1 MKKVKD
7 SQKRWKQLVTMLLVT
22 ALLVTGTPDVVGF
35 ASEGTQEQVTA
46 AAEQSQKTQEKSQKE
61 SAQEETAQ
69 KEAVQDHE
77 QMSEEAGGQQSSS
90 SHSDT
95 AVKEENTEKERSAAG
110 TTERSETE
118 EPQNNKQKNEVVSGA
133 KSVAPSTSK
142 VREPDKN
149 EEKKEEKEEKDTKTE
164 YIYKS
169 ASIYAK
175 ITLKDAEALSDHAE
189 LYVKQKKIENKIK
202 NQIMNKAVGEENKQL
217 VDSLK
222 AYDFSFILSGERVDS
237 SESMQVTLSNLGTKN
252 TQNTLIYQVTEDGQ
266 VKNIDAVKTGSDA
279 MQFMTKRL
287 ASYVI
292 LTYTTVSD
300 IKGNDITTL
309 YPTMITAAQTQ
320 IQSKENGN
328 VPIEFWTRSKTPLVL
343 KDKTG
348 KKALEWTWSDIA
360 DIDLSLENDSQVWN
374 GSRSYGKHIATSLKN
389 GRVTAKDGKL
399 YDSALWKNEGKAGKD
414 TTITRIRGEFTIT
427 DKNRSKYAYTLKT
440 VTDSENIYAKDNMF
454 VFVYP
459 KDTELTDNNYMD
471 YLAFWT
477 GASADAGTFHERTA
491 AHYIQRT
498 SAKGLS
504 ILTDGWHMTTVCN
517 NAGSIIANTDAND
530 YYIDVIST
538 TDSSTGGMYRFTLVK
553 DTEGGE
559 IAKDLDGTSKTKE
572 AQSTE
577 QTAKAASIIRE
588 YKSDEINVTVTA
600 ENETDLPE
608 DAKLQVTAIEKD
620 NKNTAEKYEDV
631 KQQLIDKTTDK
642 SYSIAGFLA
651 YDISFVDNN
660 GNKIEPN
667 GKVQVSIEYNK
678 TAIPEELKN
687 DKNLANTAVTVM
699 HLEEDEEGKVKNIV
713 DMSKNKQLKDIQTN
727 DDKEVKTV
735 EFETESFSTFTITWT
750 SNTSVNTEVNIVS
763 ESGEIIELQDSALSN
778 LEVSEGTFNISSIT
792 SDDKYNKYC
801 ELTDKSGKKYQFDK
815 AVVLDNDKTYNR
827 NNGTQISSLN
837 LHNNSVWY
845 QSQSESE
852 WEYLDDK
859 KVYFVYTEMLSEV
872 ETVDSAS
879 KGIKIKMIDLASDSQ
894 NSSLTNGNTSISL
907 GGGYGNG
914 TIKKNLLERRLG
926 TDGYPIAKNGAKSLS
941 GLFSGATE
949 TNHLFIKSIY
959 ANTGYYEYSSFEN
972 YAYLDTSR
980 SGSTKDFKVYKQIG
994 TPTNED
1000 QYFYKRGN
1008 FMPYNSI
1015 SAGRFSTNKNLYDED
1030 GKALTDTA
1038 PRKEE
1043 KLYLVNGTPN
1053 YYFGMEV
1060 SANFVQQKNGQVTQ
1074 NGKKE
1079 PMVYEF
1085 NGDDDM
1091 WVFIDGTLVLDIG
1104 GIHDAHSGKINF
1116 ATGVVSW
1123 KDCQTGKTPV
1133 EESTTIK
1140 ALFKASGYFPDG
1152 TEWTEQNDG
1161 QADNYFKGN
1170 TFKDYS
1176 SHTMR
1181 MFYFERGAGAS
1192 NLHMKFNLPVIP
1204 EGSVEVKKELSNTDK
1219 EKYANVQFKFK
1230 VYAQKVKEDGT
1241 FEDSEDSYEVLTT
1254 KAKMTDG
1261 KEVTFDKED
1270 GAFYLKPG
1278 QKATFSGLKD
1288 NQKYYV
1294 EEIGVKSEEYD
1305 DIKIND
1311 VTYTAYKENES
1322 EKGKEV
1328 RDIRTSKVEA
1338 ENRRL
1343 VVFTNNCSA
1352 ANKRELRITKAM
1364 KEGQTTDDKFSFKIY
1379 LTSTEG
1385 GLVPYVGPYYVYRGN
1400 GDGKIYYKNENG
1412 KLRALDSGE
1421 VEVAGDTDSEGRIT
1435 GIPVEYTISITQI
1448 LSGTKFKVE
1457 EINLNNQEYKV
1468 PTITVRCNK
1477 DKDVDIFKA
1486 YTAVGTIELGEDA
1499 SVLVTNHKNYK
1510 VIKAEK
1516 QWKDSKKSD
1525 GTGEENSDFPDLED
1539 DLKPESTIL
1548 GLYYQNAAQPKQV
1561 KQVKATDSTNQWTC
1575 EFEVPANHNLSDYTI
1590 KEIVEKEQSTYSPA
1604 NDKEYIKL
1612 GDYIYQVTYSEK
1624 TETTEGIEEKT
1635 VSVVNT
1641 LQRGSIEITK
1651 NNANKEKLGGAE
1663 FKITGPGNYEQTV
1676 TTPSEGEKK
1685 GVITIS
1691 DLLPGK
1697 YVITETKAPANYNL
1711 LANPITVVVGTT
1723 EGESTSSGFTVV
1735 GDKNTYY
1742 YDLKMEIT
1750 NNKLFD
1756 MPAAGGGFRA
1766 TIFGVVIMI
1775 IAGGWYGIR
1784 KRKRTI

>member
-7 SQKRWKQLVTMLLVT
+7 SQKRWKQLVTMLLVA

-35 ASEGTQEQVTA
+35 ASEGTQEQVTT
-46 AAEQSQKTQEKSQKE
+46 AAEQSQKTQEKAQKE
-61 SAQEETAQ
+61 PAQEETAQ

-118 EPQNNKQKNEVVSGA
+118 KPQNNKQKNEVVSGA

-149 EEKKEEKEEKDTKTE
+149 EEKKEKEEKDTKTE

-169 ASIYAK
+169 TSMHAK
-175 ITLKDAEALSDHAE
+175 VTLKDAEALSDHAE

-222 AYDFSFILSGERVDS
+222 AYDFSFILSGERVDP
-237 SESMQVTLSNLGTKN
+237 SESMQVTLSNLGTQN
-252 TQNTLIYQVTEDGQ
+252 TQNTLIYQVAEDGQ
-266 VKNIDAVKTGSDA
+266 VKNIDAVKTGSDE

-309 YPTMITAAQTQ
+309 YPAMITAAQTQ
-320 IQSKENGN
+320 IQSKEKGN

-374 GSRSYGKHIATSLKN
+374 GSRSYGKHIATFLKN

-440 VTDSENIYAKDNMF
+440 VTDSEYIYAKDNMF

-477 GASADAGTFHERTA
+477 GSSADAGTFHERTA
-491 AHYIQRT
+491 AHYTQRT
-498 SAKGLS
+498 SDKGLS
-504 ILTDGWHMTTVCN
+504 ILTDGWHMTTVGN

-538 TDSSTGGMYRFTLVK
+538 TDSSTGGMYRFKLVK

-559 IAKDLDGTSKTKE
+559 IEKDLDGTSKTKE

-651 YDISFVDNN
+651 YDISFVDNK

-713 DMSKNKQLKDIQTN
+713 DMSENKQLKDIQTN

-763 ESGEIIELQDSALSN
+763 ESGEIIELQDSSLSN
-778 LEVSEGTFNISSIT
+778 LEVSEDTFNISSIT

-801 ELTDKSGKKYQFDK
+801 ELTDKNGKKYQFDK

-845 QSQSESE
+845 QSQSGSG
-852 WEYLDDK
+852 WEYLDNK
-859 KVYFVYTEMLSEV
+859 KVYFVYTEMLSTV

-879 KGIKIKMIDLASDSQ
+879 KGIRIKMIDLASSAQ
-894 NSSLTNGNTSISL
+894 NAALINGNTLISL
-907 GGGYGNG
+907 GGGYGDG
-914 TIKKNLLERRLG
+914 TIKKNLLESRLG
-926 TDGYPIAKNGAKSLS
+926 PDGYPIAKNGAKSLS
-941 GLFSGATE
+941 GLFKGATE
-949 TNHLFIKSIY
+949 TNNLFIKSIY
-959 ANTGYYEYSSFEN
+959 DNTGYYEYSSFEN
-972 YAYLDTSR
+972 YAYLDTSS

-994 TPTNED
+994 TPKDED
-1000 QYFYKRGN
+1000 KYYYKRGN

-1015 SAGRFSTNKNLYDED
+1015 SDGHFSTNKNLCDED
-1030 GKALTDTA
+1030 GKTLTDTA
-1038 PRKEE
+1038 PRKGE

-1074 NGKKE
+1074 NGEKE

-1091 WVFIDGTLVLDIG
+1091 WVFIDGILVLDIG

-1123 KDCQTGKTPV
+1123 KDCVTGGTPV
-1133 EESTTIK
+1133 ESTTTIK
-1140 ALFKASGYFPDG
+1140 ELFKEAGYFPDG
-1152 TEWTEQNDG
+1152 TAWNENDNKVS
-1161 QADNYFKGN
+1161 DYFKGD

-1230 VYAQKVKEDGT
+1230 VYAQKVKEDGN
-1241 FEDSEDSYEVLTT
+1241 SYEVLTT

-1261 KEVTFDKED
+1261 KEVTFDKD

-1311 VTYTAYKENES
+1311 VSYTAYTENEN
-1322 EKGKEV
+1322 EEGKKV
-1328 RDIRTSKVEA
+1328 KDIRTSKEEA

-1364 KEGQTTDDKFSFKIY
+1364 KEGQTTDDTFRFKIS

-1385 GLVPYVGPYYVYRGN
+1385 EFVPYVGPYYLYRGN

-1412 KLRALDSGE
+1412 TLRALESGK
-1421 VEVAGDTDSEGRIT
+1421 VEAAGDTNSSGEIT
-1435 GIPVEYTISITQI
+1435 GIPVGYTVSITQI

-1457 EINLNNQEYKV
+1457 EINLDSEKYKV
-1468 PTITVRCNK
+1468 PTITVSGCEDADTSNN
-1477 DKDVDIFKA
+1477 IA
-1486 YTAVGTIELGEDA
+1486 TGTIELGKDKDA
-1499 SVLVTNHKNYK
+1499 SVLVTNRKNYK

-1539 DLKPESTIL
+1539 DLKPESTLL
-1548 GLYYQNAAQPKQV
+1548 GLYYQDAAQPEQV
-1561 KQVKATDSTNQWTC
+1561 KQVNATDSTDQWTC

-1676 TTPSEGEKK
+1676 TTPSEGENK

-1691 DLLPGK
+1691 DLLPGE

-1711 LANPITVVVGTT
+1711 LVNPITAVVGTT
-1723 EGESTSSGFTVV
+1723 EGESTNSGYTVV
-1735 GDKNTYY
+1735 GDENTYY

-1766 TIFGVVIMI
+1766 TIFGAVIMI

>member
-7 SQKRWKQLVTMLLVT
+7 SQKRWKQLVTMLLVA
-22 ALLVTGTPDVVGF
+22 ALLMTGTPDVVGF
-35 ASEGTQEQVTA
+35 ASEGTQEQVTT
-46 AAEQSQKTQEKSQKE
+46 AAEQSQKTQEKAQKE
-61 SAQEETAQ
+61 PAQEETAQ

-118 EPQNNKQKNEVVSGA
+118 KPQNNKQKNEVVSGA

-149 EEKKEEKEEKDTKTE
+149 EEKKEKEEKDTKTE

-169 ASIYAK
+169 TSMHAK
-175 ITLKDAEALSDHAE
+175 VTLKDAEALSDHAE

-222 AYDFSFILSGERVDS
+222 AYDFSFILSGERVDP
-237 SESMQVTLSNLGTKN
+237 SESMQVTLSNLGTQN
-252 TQNTLIYQVTEDGQ
+252 TQNTLIYQVAEDGQ
-266 VKNIDAVKTGSDA
+266 VKNIDAVKTGSDEI
-279 MQFMTKRL
+279 QFMTKRL

-309 YPTMITAAQTQ
+309 YPAMITAAQTQ
-320 IQSKENGN
+320 IQSKEKGN

-414 TTITRIRGEFTIT
+414 TTIIRIRGEFTIT

-440 VTDSENIYAKDNMF
+440 VTDSEYIYAKDNMF

-477 GASADAGTFHERTA
+477 GSSADAGTFHERTA
-491 AHYIQRT
+491 AHYTQRT
-498 SAKGLS
+498 SDKGLS
-504 ILTDGWHMTTVCN
+504 ILTDGWHMTTVGN

-538 TDSSTGGMYRFTLVK
+538 TDSSTGGMYRFKLVK

-631 KQQLIDKTTDK
+631 KQQLIDKITDK

-651 YDISFVDNN
+651 YDISFVDNK

-713 DMSKNKQLKDIQTN
+713 DMSENKQLKDIQTN

-763 ESGEIIELQDSALSN
+763 ESGEIIELQDSSLSN
-778 LEVSEGTFNISSIT
+778 LEVSEDTFNISSIT

-801 ELTDKSGKKYQFDK
+801 ELTDKNGKKYQFDK

-845 QSQSESE
+845 QSQSGSG
-852 WEYLDDK
+852 WEYLDNK

-879 KGIKIKMIDLASDSQ
+879 KGIKIKMIDLASSLQ
-894 NSSLTNGNTSISL
+894 NASLINGNISISL

-941 GLFSGATE
+941 GLFKGATE

-972 YAYLDTSR
+972 YAHLDTS
-980 SGSTKDFKVYKQIG
+980 SSSSTKDFKVYKQIG

-1000 QYFYKRGN
+1000 KYFYKRGN

-1015 SAGRFSTNKNLYDED
+1015 SDGRFSTNKNLYDED

-1091 WVFIDGTLVLDIG
+1091 WVFIDGILVLDIG

-1123 KDCQTGKTPV
+1123 KDCVTGGTPV
-1133 EESTTIK
+1133 ESTTTIK
-1140 ALFKASGYFPDG
+1140 ELFKASGYFPDG
-1152 TEWTEQNDG
+1152 TAWD
-1161 QADNYFKGN
+1161 DNKVSDYFKGD

-1230 VYAQKVKEDGT
+1230 VYAQKVKEDGN
-1241 FEDSEDSYEVLTT
+1241 SYEVLTT

-1261 KEVTFDKED
+1261 KEVTFDKD

-1311 VTYTAYKENES
+1311 VSYTAYTENEN
-1322 EKGKEV
+1322 EEGKKV
-1328 RDIRTSKVEA
+1328 KDIRTSKEEA

-1364 KEGQTTDDKFSFKIY
+1364 KEGQTTDDTFRFKIS

-1385 GLVPYVGPYYVYRGN
+1385 EFVPYVGPYYLYRGN

-1412 KLRALDSGE
+1412 TLRALESGK
-1421 VEVAGDTDSEGRIT
+1421 VEAAGDTNYSGEIT
-1435 GIPVEYTISITQI
+1435 GIPVGYTVSITQI

-1457 EINLNNQEYKV
+1457 EINLDSEKYKV
-1468 PTITVRCNK
+1468 PTITVSGCK
-1477 DKDVDIFKA
+1477 DADTSNNIA
-1486 YTAVGTIELGEDA
+1486 TGTIELGKDKDA
-1499 SVLVTNHKNYK
+1499 SVLVTNRKNYK

-1525 GTGEENSDFPDLED
+1525 GTGEENSDFPDLEN

-1548 GLYYQNAAQPKQV
+1548 GLYYQNAAQPEQV
-1561 KQVKATDSTNQWTC
+1561 KQVNATDSTNQWNC

-1676 TTPSEGEKK
+1676 TTPSEGENK

-1691 DLLPGK
+1691 DLLPGE

-1711 LANPITVVVGTT
+1711 LVNPITAVVGTT
-1723 EGESTSSGFTVV
+1723 EGESTNSGYTVV
-1735 GDKNTYY
+1735 GDENTYY

-1766 TIFGVVIMI
+1766 TIFGAVIMI

>member
-7 SQKRWKQLVTMLLVT
+7 SQKRWKQLVTMLLVA

-46 AAEQSQKTQEKSQKE
+46 AAEQSQKTQEKAQKE

-202 NQIMNKAVGEENKQL
+202 NQIMNKAVGGENKQL

-266 VKNIDAVKTGSDA
+266 VKNIDAVKTGSDE

-309 YPTMITAAQTQ
+309 YPAMITAAQTQ

-491 AHYIQRT
+491 AHYTQRT

-559 IAKDLDGTSKTKE
+559 MPKDLDGTDIANSTKTKE

-588 YKSDEINVTVTA
+588 YKSDKINVTVTA
-600 ENETDLPE
+600 ENETDLSE

-651 YDISFVDNN
+651 YDISFVDNK

-713 DMSKNKQLKDIQTN
+713 DMSKNKQLKDIQIN

-735 EFETESFSTFTITWT
+735 EFETENFSTFTITWT

-845 QSQSESE
+845 QSQSGSG
-852 WEYLDDK
+852 WEYLDNK

-879 KGIKIKMIDLASDSQ
+879 KGIKIKMIDLASNSQ
-894 NSSLTNGNTSISL
+894 NSYLTNGNTLISL

-949 TNHLFIKSIY
+949 TNNLFIKSIY

-972 YAYLDTSR
+972 YAYLDTSS

-1000 QYFYKRGN
+1000 KYFYKRGN

-1123 KDCQTGKTPV
+1123 KDCVTGGTPV
-1133 EESTTIK
+1133 ESITTIK
-1140 ALFKASGYFPDG
+1140 ELFKEAGYFPDG
-1152 TEWTEQNDG
+1152 TVWNDNKVS
-1161 QADNYFKGN
+1161 DYFKGD

-1192 NLHMKFNLPVIP
+1192 NLHMKFNLPVVP
-1204 EGSVEVKKELSNTDK
+1204 DGSIEVKKELSNTDK

-1230 VYAQKVKEDGT
+1230 VYAQKSKGDET
-1241 FEDSEDSYEVLTT
+1241 FEENTYEVL
-1254 KAKMTDG
+1254 KAAKMADG
-1261 KEVTFDKED
+1261 TAVTFDDD

-1294 EEIGVKSEEYD
+1294 EEIGVKSDEYD
-1305 DIKIND
+1305 EIKINE
-1311 VTYTAYKENES
+1311 VTYTEYTEKED
-1322 EKGKEV
+1322 EKGKKV
-1328 RDIRTSKVEA
+1328 KDIRTSKEEA

-1364 KEGQTTDDKFSFKIY
+1364 KEGQTTDDTFSFKIY

-1385 GLVPYVGPYYVYRGN
+1385 QLVPYVGSYYLYRGN

-1412 KLRALDSGE
+1412 TLRTLESGK
-1421 VEVAGDTDSEGRIT
+1421 VEVAGDTNSLGEIT
-1435 GIPVEYTISITQI
+1435 GIPVGYTVSITQI

-1457 EINLNNQEYKV
+1457 EIKLDSEKYKV
-1468 PTITVRCNK
+1468 PTITVSGCK
-1477 DKDVDIFKA
+1477 DANTSNNIA
-1486 YTAVGTIELGEDA
+1486 TGTIELGKDKDA
-1499 SVLVTNHKNYK
+1499 SVLVTNRKNYK

-1548 GLYYQNAAQPKQV
+1548 GLYYQNAAQPEQV
-1561 KQVKATDSTNQWTC
+1561 KQVNATDSTNQWTC
-1575 EFEVPANHNLSDYTI
+1575 EFEVPGNRNLSDYRVREVV
-1590 KEIVEKEQSTYSPA
+1590 KKGKNNYNLVDSE
-1604 NDKEYIKL
+1604 EYIKL

-1663 FKITGPGNYEQTV
+1663 FKITGPDNYEQTV
-1676 TTPSEGEKK
+1676 TTPSEGENK

-1691 DLLPGK
+1691 DLLPGE

-1711 LANPITVVVGTT
+1711 LVNPITAVVGTT
-1723 EGESTSSGFTVV
+1723 EGESTNSGYTVV
-1735 GDKNTYY
+1735 GENTYY

-1750 NNKLFD
+1750 NNKLFN

-1766 TIFGVVIMI
+1766 TIFGAVIMI

>member
-631 KQQLIDKTTDK
+631 KQQLIDKTTDN

-1364 KEGQTTDDKFSFKIY
+1364 KKGQTTDDKFSFRIY

-1385 GLVPYVGPYYVYRGN
+1385 GLVPYVGPYYLYCVNDRG
-1400 GDGKIYYKNENG
+1400 KTIYYKNENG
-1412 KLRALDSGE
+1412 KLRALESGK
-1421 VEVAGDTDSEGRIT
+1421 VEAAGDTNSLGEIT
-1435 GIPVEYTISITQI
+1435 GIPVGYTVSITQI
-1448 LSGTKFKVE
+1448 LSGTRFKIE
-1457 EINLNNQEYKV
+1457 EIGLDNQKYKV
-1468 PTITVRCNK
+1468 PTIKVSDCE
-1477 DKDVDIFKA
+1477 DVDISKK
-1486 YTAVGTIELGEDA
+1486 YTAAGTIELGRDA

-1516 QWKDSKKSD
+1516 MWKDSKKSD
-1525 GTGEENSDFPDLED
+1525 GTGEENFN
-1539 DLKPESTIL
+1539 LKPESTIL
-1548 GLYYQNAAQPKQV
+1548 GLYYQNAAQPEQV

-1651 NNANKEKLGGAE
+1651 ITKNNANKEKLGGAE

-1676 TTPSEGEKK
+1676 MTPSGGKNK

-1691 DLLPGK
+1691 DLLPGE
-1697 YVITETKAPANYNL
+1697 YTITETKAPENYNL
-1711 LANPITVVVGTT
+1711 LANPITVEVGTT
-1723 EGESTSSGFTVV
+1723 VGEGTNSGYKVV
-1735 GDKNTYY
+1735 GDENTYYY

-1766 TIFGVVIMI
+1766 TIFGVGIMI
-1775 IAGGWYGIR
+1775 IAGGWYIIR
-1784 KRKRTI
+1784 RRRRII

>member
-7 SQKRWKQLVTMLLVT
+7 SQKRWKQLVTMLLVA

-46 AAEQSQKTQEKSQKE
+46 AAEQSQKTQEKAQKE

-202 NQIMNKAVGEENKQL
+202 NQIMNKAVGGENKQL

-266 VKNIDAVKTGSDA
+266 VKNIDAVKTGSDE

-309 YPTMITAAQTQ
+309 YPAMITAAQTQ

-491 AHYIQRT
+491 AHYTQRT

-559 IAKDLDGTSKTKE
+559 MPKDLDGTDIANSTKTKE

-600 ENETDLPE
+600 ENETDLSE

-651 YDISFVDNN
+651 YDISFVDNK

-713 DMSKNKQLKDIQTN
+713 DMSKNKQLKDIQIN

-735 EFETESFSTFTITWT
+735 EFETENFSTFTITWT

-845 QSQSESE
+845 QSQSGSG
-852 WEYLDDK
+852 WEYLDNK

-879 KGIKIKMIDLASDSQ
+879 KGIKIKMIDLASNSQ
-894 NSSLTNGNTSISL
+894 NSYLTNGNTLISL

-926 TDGYPIAKNGAKSLS
+926 TDGYPIAKNGAKSLP

-949 TNHLFIKSIY
+949 TNNLFIKSIY

-972 YAYLDTSR
+972 YAYLDTSS

-1000 QYFYKRGN
+1000 KYFYKRGN

-1123 KDCQTGKTPV
+1123 KDCVTGGTPV
-1133 EESTTIK
+1133 ESITTIK
-1140 ALFKASGYFPDG
+1140 ELFKEAGYFPDG
-1152 TEWTEQNDG
+1152 TVWNDNKVS
-1161 QADNYFKGN
+1161 DYFKGD

-1192 NLHMKFNLPVIP
+1192 NLHMKFNLPVVP
-1204 EGSVEVKKELSNTDK
+1204 DGSIEVKKELSNTDK

-1230 VYAQKVKEDGT
+1230 VYAQKSKGDET
-1241 FEDSEDSYEVLTT
+1241 FEENTYEVL
-1254 KAKMTDG
+1254 KAAKMADG
-1261 KEVTFDKED
+1261 TAVTFDDD

-1294 EEIGVKSEEYD
+1294 EEIGVKSDEYD
-1305 DIKIND
+1305 EIKINE
-1311 VTYTAYKENES
+1311 VTYTEYTEKED
-1322 EKGKEV
+1322 EKGKKV
-1328 RDIRTSKVEA
+1328 KDIRTLKEEA

-1364 KEGQTTDDKFSFKIY
+1364 KEGQTTDDTFSFKIY

-1385 GLVPYVGPYYVYRGN
+1385 QLVPYVGSYYLYRGN

-1412 KLRALDSGE
+1412 TLRTLESGK
-1421 VEVAGDTDSEGRIT
+1421 VKVAGDTNSLGEIT
-1435 GIPVEYTISITQI
+1435 GIPVGYTVSITQI

-1457 EINLNNQEYKV
+1457 EIKLDSEKYKV
-1468 PTITVRCNK
+1468 PTITVSGCK
-1477 DKDVDIFKA
+1477 DANISNNIA
-1486 YTAVGTIELGEDA
+1486 TGTIELGKDKDA
-1499 SVLVTNHKNYK
+1499 SVLVTNRKNYK

-1548 GLYYQNAAQPKQV
+1548 GLYYQNAAQPEQV
-1561 KQVKATDSTNQWTC
+1561 KQVNATDSTNQWTC
-1575 EFEVPANHNLSDYTI
+1575 EFEVPGNRNLSDYRVREVV
-1590 KEIVEKEQSTYSPA
+1590 KKGKNNYNLVDSE
-1604 NDKEYIKL
+1604 EYIKL

-1663 FKITGPGNYEQTV
+1663 FKITGPDNYEQIV
-1676 TTPSEGEKK
+1676 TTPSEGENK

-1691 DLLPGK
+1691 DLLPGE

-1711 LANPITVVVGTT
+1711 LVNPITAVVGTT
-1723 EGESTSSGFTVV
+1723 EGESTNSGYTVV
-1735 GDKNTYY
+1735 GENTYY

-1750 NNKLFD
+1750 NNKLFN

-1766 TIFGVVIMI
+1766 TIFGAVIMI

>member
-7 SQKRWKQLVTMLLVT
+7 SQKRWKQLVTMLLVA

-46 AAEQSQKTQEKSQKE
+46 AAEQSQKTQEKAQKE

-202 NQIMNKAVGEENKQL
+202 NQIMNKAVGGENKQL

-266 VKNIDAVKTGSDA
+266 VKNIDAVKTGSDE

-309 YPTMITAAQTQ
+309 YPAMITAAQTQ

-491 AHYIQRT
+491 AHYTQRT

-559 IAKDLDGTSKTKE
+559 MPKDLDGTDIANSTKTKE

-588 YKSDEINVTVTA
+588 YKSDKINVTVTA
-600 ENETDLPE
+600 ENETDLSE

-651 YDISFVDNN
+651 YDISFVDNK

-713 DMSKNKQLKDIQTN
+713 DMSKNKQLKDIQIN

-735 EFETESFSTFTITWT
+735 EFETENFSTFTITWT

-845 QSQSESE
+845 QSQSGSG
-852 WEYLDDK
+852 WEYLDNK

-879 KGIKIKMIDLASDSQ
+879 KGIKIKMIDLASNSQ
-894 NSSLTNGNTSISL
+894 NSYLTNGNTLISL
-907 GGGYGNG
+907 SGGYGNG

-949 TNHLFIKSIY
+949 TNNLFIKSIY

-972 YAYLDTSR
+972 YAYLDTSS

-1000 QYFYKRGN
+1000 KYFYKRGN

-1123 KDCQTGKTPV
+1123 KDCVTGGTPV
-1133 EESTTIK
+1133 ESITTIK
-1140 ALFKASGYFPDG
+1140 ELFKEAGYFPDG
-1152 TEWTEQNDG
+1152 TVWNDNKVS
-1161 QADNYFKGN
+1161 DYFKGD

-1192 NLHMKFNLPVIP
+1192 NLHMKFNLPVVP
-1204 EGSVEVKKELSNTDK
+1204 DGSIEVKKELSNTDK

-1230 VYAQKVKEDGT
+1230 VYAQKSKGDET
-1241 FEDSEDSYEVLTT
+1241 FEENTYEVL
-1254 KAKMTDG
+1254 KAAKMADG
-1261 KEVTFDKED
+1261 TAVTFDDD

-1294 EEIGVKSEEYD
+1294 EEIGVKSDEYD
-1305 DIKIND
+1305 EIKINE
-1311 VTYTAYKENES
+1311 VTYTEYTEKED
-1322 EKGKEV
+1322 EKGKKV
-1328 RDIRTSKVEA
+1328 KDIRTSKEEA

-1364 KEGQTTDDKFSFKIY
+1364 KEGQTTDDTFSFKIY

-1385 GLVPYVGPYYVYRGN
+1385 QLVPYVGSYYLYRGN

-1412 KLRALDSGE
+1412 TLRTLESGK
-1421 VEVAGDTDSEGRIT
+1421 VEVAGDTNSLGEIT
-1435 GIPVEYTISITQI
+1435 GIPVGYTVSITQI

-1457 EINLNNQEYKV
+1457 EIKLDSEKYKV
-1468 PTITVRCNK
+1468 PTITVSGCK
-1477 DKDVDIFKA
+1477 DANTSNNIA
-1486 YTAVGTIELGEDA
+1486 TGTIELGKDKDA
-1499 SVLVTNHKNYK
+1499 SVLVTNRKNYK

-1548 GLYYQNAAQPKQV
+1548 GLYYQNAAQPEQV
-1561 KQVKATDSTNQWTC
+1561 KQVNATDSTNQWTC
-1575 EFEVPANHNLSDYTI
+1575 EFEVPGNRNLSDYRVREVV
-1590 KEIVEKEQSTYSPA
+1590 KKGKNNYNLVDSE
-1604 NDKEYIKL
+1604 EYIKL

-1663 FKITGPGNYEQTV
+1663 FKITGPDNYEQTV
-1676 TTPSEGEKK
+1676 TTPSEGENK

-1691 DLLPGK
+1691 DLLPGE

-1711 LANPITVVVGTT
+1711 LVNPITAVVGTT
-1723 EGESTSSGFTVV
+1723 EGESTNSGYTVV
-1735 GDKNTYY
+1735 GENTYY

-1750 NNKLFD
+1750 NNKLFN

-1766 TIFGVVIMI
+1766 TIFGAVIMI

>member
-7 SQKRWKQLVTMLLVT
+7 SQKRWKQLVTMLLVA

-46 AAEQSQKTQEKSQKE
+46 AAEQSQKTQEKAQKE
-61 SAQEETAQ
+61 SVQEETAQ

-222 AYDFSFILSGERVDS
+222 AYDFSFILSGERVDP
-237 SESMQVTLSNLGTKN
+237 SESMQVTLSNLGIKN
-252 TQNTLIYQVTEDGQ
+252 TQNTLIYQMEEDGQ
-266 VKNIDAVKTGSDA
+266 VKKVDAVKTGSDA

-292 LTYTTVSD
+292 LAYTTVSD

-309 YPTMITAAQTQ
+309 YPAMITAAQTQ

-491 AHYIQRT
+491 AHYTQRT

-538 TDSSTGGMYRFTLVK
+538 TESSTGGMYRFTLVK

-845 QSQSESE
+845 QSQSGSG
-852 WEYLDDK
+852 WEYLDNK

-879 KGIKIKMIDLASDSQ
+879 KGIKIKMIDLASSSQ
-894 NSSLTNGNTSISL
+894 NASLINGNTSISL

-949 TNHLFIKSIY
+949 TNNLFIKSIY

-972 YAYLDTSR
+972 YAYLDTSS

-1000 QYFYKRGN
+1000 KYFYKRGN

-1091 WVFIDGTLVLDIG
+1091 WVFIDGILVLDIG

-1123 KDCQTGKTPV
+1123 KDCVTGGTPV
-1133 EESTTIK
+1133 ESITTIK
-1140 ALFKASGYFPDG
+1140 KLFKEAGYFPDG
-1152 TEWTEQNDG
+1152 TVWNDNKVS
-1161 QADNYFKGN
+1161 DYFKGD

-1192 NLHMKFNLPVIP
+1192 NLHMKFNLPVVP
-1204 EGSVEVKKELSNTDK
+1204 DGSIEVKKELSNTDK

-1230 VYAQKVKEDGT
+1230 VYAQKSKGDET
-1241 FEDSEDSYEVLTT
+1241 FEENTYEVL
-1254 KAKMTDG
+1254 KAAKMADG
-1261 KEVTFDKED
+1261 TAVTFDDD

-1311 VTYTAYKENES
+1311 VTYREYKENES

-1328 RDIRTSKVEA
+1328 RDIRTSKEVA

-1364 KEGQTTDDKFSFKIY
+1364 QEGQMPDGTFSFEIY

-1385 GLVPYVGPYYVYRGN
+1385 KLVPYVGPYYLYCVNDRGEN
-1400 GDGKIYYKNENG
+1400 KTETIYYKNENG
-1412 KLRALDSGE
+1412 KLRALESGK
-1421 VEVAGDTDSEGRIT
+1421 VEVAGDTDSTGKVA
-1435 GIPVEYTISITQI
+1435 GIPVGYTVSITQI
-1448 LSGTKFKVE
+1448 LSGTKFKIK
-1457 EINLNNQEYKV
+1457 EIGLNNQEYKV
-1468 PTITVRCNK
+1468 PTITVSGCK
-1477 DKDVDIFKA
+1477 DADTSKE
-1486 YTAVGTIELGEDA
+1486 YTAAGTIELGKDA
-1499 SVLVTNHKNYK
+1499 SVLVTNRKNYK

-1548 GLYYQNAAQPKQV
+1548 GLYYQNAAQPEQAKQV
-1561 KQVKATDSTNQWTC
+1561 NATDSTNQWTC
-1575 EFEVPANHNLSDYTI
+1575 EFEVPGNHNLSDYRVREVV
-1590 KEIVEKEQSTYSPA
+1590 KKGENNYNLVDSE
-1604 NDKEYIKL
+1604 EYIKL

-1624 TETTEGIEEKT
+1624 TEITEGIEEKT

-1651 NNANKEKLGGAE
+1651 NSANKEKLGGAE
-1663 FKITGPGNYEQTV
+1663 FKITGLGNYEQTV
-1676 TTPSEGEKK
+1676 TTPSGGENK

-1691 DLLPGK
+1691 DLLPGE

-1711 LANPITVVVGTT
+1711 LVNPITAVVGTT
-1723 EGESTSSGFTVV
+1723 EGESTNSGYTVV
-1735 GDKNTYY
+1735 GDENTYY

>member
-7 SQKRWKQLVTMLLVT
+7 SQKRWKQLVTMLLVA

-46 AAEQSQKTQEKSQKE
+46 AAEQSQKTQEKAQKE

-266 VKNIDAVKTGSDA
+266 VKNIDAVKTGSDE

-309 YPTMITAAQTQ
+309 YPAMITAAQTQ

-491 AHYIQRT
+491 AHYTQRT

-559 IAKDLDGTSKTKE
+559 MPKDLDGTDIANSTKTKE

-600 ENETDLPE
+600 ENETDLLE

-651 YDISFVDNN
+651 YDISFVDNK

-713 DMSKNKQLKDIQTN
+713 NMSKNKQLKDIQIN

-845 QSQSESE
+845 QSQSGSG
-852 WEYLDDK
+852 WEYLDNK

-879 KGIKIKMIDLASDSQ
+879 KGIKIKMIDLASNSQ
-894 NSSLTNGNTSISL
+894 NSYLTNGNTLISL

-949 TNHLFIKSIY
+949 TNNLFIKSIY

-972 YAYLDTSR
+972 YAYLDTSS

-1000 QYFYKRGN
+1000 KYFYKRGN

-1123 KDCQTGKTPV
+1123 KDCVTGGTPV
-1133 EESTTIK
+1133 ESITTIK
-1140 ALFKASGYFPDG
+1140 ELFKEAGYFPDG
-1152 TEWTEQNDG
+1152 TVWNDNKVS
-1161 QADNYFKGN
+1161 DYFKGD

-1192 NLHMKFNLPVIP
+1192 NLHMKFNLPVVP
-1204 EGSVEVKKELSNTDK
+1204 DGSIEVKKELSNTDK

-1230 VYAQKVKEDGT
+1230 VYAQKSKGDET
-1241 FEDSEDSYEVLTT
+1241 FEENTYEVL
-1254 KAKMTDG
+1254 KAAKMADG
-1261 KEVTFDKED
+1261 TAVTFDDD

-1294 EEIGVKSEEYD
+1294 EEIGVKSDEYD
-1305 DIKIND
+1305 EIKINE
-1311 VTYTAYKENES
+1311 VTYTEKED
-1322 EKGKEV
+1322 EKGKKV
-1328 RDIRTSKVEA
+1328 KDIRTSKEEA

-1364 KEGQTTDDKFSFKIY
+1364 KEGQTTDDTFSFKIY

-1385 GLVPYVGPYYVYRGN
+1385 QLVPYVGSYYLYRGN

-1412 KLRALDSGE
+1412 TLRTLESGK
-1421 VEVAGDTDSEGRIT
+1421 VEVAGDTNSSGEIT
-1435 GIPVEYTISITQI
+1435 GIPVGYTVSITQI

-1457 EINLNNQEYKV
+1457 EIKLDSEKYKV
-1468 PTITVRCNK
+1468 PTITVSGCK
-1477 DKDVDIFKA
+1477 DANTSNNIA
-1486 YTAVGTIELGEDA
+1486 TGTIELGKDKDA
-1499 SVLVTNHKNYK
+1499 SVLVTNRKNYK

-1548 GLYYQNAAQPKQV
+1548 GLYYQNAAQPEQV
-1561 KQVKATDSTNQWTC
+1561 KQVNATDSTNQWTC
-1575 EFEVPANHNLSDYTI
+1575 EFEVPGNRNLSDYRVREVV
-1590 KEIVEKEQSTYSPA
+1590 KKGKNNYNLVDSE
-1604 NDKEYIKL
+1604 EYIKL

-1663 FKITGPGNYEQTV
+1663 FKITGPDNYEQTV
-1676 TTPSEGEKK
+1676 TTPSEGENK

-1691 DLLPGK
+1691 DLLPGE

-1711 LANPITVVVGTT
+1711 LVNPITAVVGTT
-1723 EGESTSSGFTVV
+1723 EGESTNSGYTVV
-1735 GDKNTYY
+1735 GENTYY

-1750 NNKLFD
+1750 NNKLFN

-1766 TIFGVVIMI
+1766 TIFGAVIMI

>member
-7 SQKRWKQLVTMLLVT
+7 SQKRWKQLVTMLLVA

-46 AAEQSQKTQEKSQKE
+46 AAEQSQKTQEKAQKE

-202 NQIMNKAVGEENKQL
+202 NQIMNKAVGGENKQL

-266 VKNIDAVKTGSDA
+266 VKNIDAVKTGSDE

-309 YPTMITAAQTQ
+309 YPAMITAAQTQ

-491 AHYIQRT
+491 AHYTQRT

-559 IAKDLDGTSKTKE
+559 MPKDLDGTDIANSTKTKE

-600 ENETDLPE
+600 ENETDLSE

-651 YDISFVDNN
+651 YDISFVDNK

-713 DMSKNKQLKDIQTN
+713 DMSKNKQLKDIQIN

-735 EFETESFSTFTITWT
+735 EFETENFSTFTITWT

-845 QSQSESE
+845 QSQSGSG
-852 WEYLDDK
+852 WEYLDNK

-879 KGIKIKMIDLASDSQ
+879 KGIKIKMIDLASNSQ
-894 NSSLTNGNTSISL
+894 NSYLTNGNTLISL

-949 TNHLFIKSIY
+949 TNNLFIKSIY

-972 YAYLDTSR
+972 YAYLDTSS

-1000 QYFYKRGN
+1000 KYFYKRGN

-1123 KDCQTGKTPV
+1123 KDCVTGGTPV
-1133 EESTTIK
+1133 ESITTIK
-1140 ALFKASGYFPDG
+1140 ELFKEAGYFPDG
-1152 TEWTEQNDG
+1152 TVWNDNKVS
-1161 QADNYFKGN
+1161 DYFKGD

-1192 NLHMKFNLPVIP
+1192 NLHMKFNLPVVP
-1204 EGSVEVKKELSNTDK
+1204 DGSIEVKKELSNTDK

-1230 VYAQKVKEDGT
+1230 VYAQKSKGDET
-1241 FEDSEDSYEVLTT
+1241 FEENTYEVL
-1254 KAKMTDG
+1254 KAAKMADG
-1261 KEVTFDKED
+1261 TAVTFDDD

-1294 EEIGVKSEEYD
+1294 EEIGVKSDEYD
-1305 DIKIND
+1305 EIKINE
-1311 VTYTAYKENES
+1311 VTYTEYTEKED
-1322 EKGKEV
+1322 EKGKKV
-1328 RDIRTSKVEA
+1328 KDIRTLKEEA

-1364 KEGQTTDDKFSFKIY
+1364 KEGQTTDDTFSFKIY

-1385 GLVPYVGPYYVYRGN
+1385 QLVPYVGSYYLYRGN

-1412 KLRALDSGE
+1412 TLRTLESGK
-1421 VEVAGDTDSEGRIT
+1421 VEVAGDTNSLGEIT
-1435 GIPVEYTISITQI
+1435 GIPVGYTVSITQI

-1457 EINLNNQEYKV
+1457 EIKLDSEKYKV
-1468 PTITVRCNK
+1468 PTITVSGCK
-1477 DKDVDIFKA
+1477 DANISNNIA
-1486 YTAVGTIELGEDA
+1486 TGTIELGKDKDA
-1499 SVLVTNHKNYK
+1499 SVLVTNRKNYK

-1548 GLYYQNAAQPKQV
+1548 GLYYQNAAQPEQV
-1561 KQVKATDSTNQWTC
+1561 KQVNATDSTNQWTC
-1575 EFEVPANHNLSDYTI
+1575 EFEVPGNRNLSDYRVREVV
-1590 KEIVEKEQSTYSPA
+1590 KKGKNNYNLVDSE
-1604 NDKEYIKL
+1604 EYIKL

-1663 FKITGPGNYEQTV
+1663 FKITGPDNYEQIV
-1676 TTPSEGEKK
+1676 TTPSEGENK

-1691 DLLPGK
+1691 DLLPGE

-1711 LANPITVVVGTT
+1711 LVNPITAVVGTT
-1723 EGESTSSGFTVV
+1723 EGESTNSGYTVV
-1735 GDKNTYY
+1735 GENTYY

-1750 NNKLFD
+1750 NNKLFN

-1766 TIFGVVIMI
+1766 TIFGAVIMI

>member
-1 MKKVKD
+1 MSVSYTHLD
-7 SQKRWKQLVTMLLVT
+7 VYKRQ
-22 ALLVTGTPDVVGF
+22 
-35 ASEGTQEQVTA
+35 
-46 AAEQSQKTQEKSQKE
+46 
-61 SAQEETAQ
+61 
-69 KEAVQDHE
+69 
-77 QMSEEAGGQQSSS
+77 
-90 SHSDT
+90 
-95 AVKEENTEKERSAAG
+95 
-110 TTERSETE
+110 
-118 EPQNNKQKNEVVSGA
+118 
-133 KSVAPSTSK
+133 
-142 VREPDKN
+142 
-149 EEKKEEKEEKDTKTE
+149 
-164 YIYKS
+164 
-169 ASIYAK
+169 
-175 ITLKDAEALSDHAE
+175 AEALSDHAE

-202 NQIMNKAVGEENKQL
+202 NQIMNKAVGGENKQL

-266 VKNIDAVKTGSDA
+266 VKNIDAVKTGSDE

-309 YPTMITAAQTQ
+309 YPAMITAAQTQ

-491 AHYIQRT
+491 AHYTQRT

-559 IAKDLDGTSKTKE
+559 MPKDLDGTDIANSTKTKE

-588 YKSDEINVTVTA
+588 YKSDKINVTVTA
-600 ENETDLPE
+600 ENETDLSE

-651 YDISFVDNN
+651 YDISFVDNK

-713 DMSKNKQLKDIQTN
+713 DMSKNKQLKDIQIN

-735 EFETESFSTFTITWT
+735 EFETENFSTFTITWT

-845 QSQSESE
+845 QSQSGSG
-852 WEYLDDK
+852 WEYLDNK

-879 KGIKIKMIDLASDSQ
+879 KGIKIKMIDLASNSQ
-894 NSSLTNGNTSISL
+894 NSYLTNGNTLISL

-949 TNHLFIKSIY
+949 TNNLFIKSIY

-972 YAYLDTSR
+972 YAYLDTSS

-1000 QYFYKRGN
+1000 KYFYKRGN

-1123 KDCQTGKTPV
+1123 KDCVTGGTPV
-1133 EESTTIK
+1133 ESITTIK
-1140 ALFKASGYFPDG
+1140 ELFKEAGYFPDG
-1152 TEWTEQNDG
+1152 TVWNDNKVS
-1161 QADNYFKGN
+1161 DYFKGD

-1192 NLHMKFNLPVIP
+1192 NLHMKFNLPVVP
-1204 EGSVEVKKELSNTDK
+1204 DGSIEVKKELSNTDK

-1230 VYAQKVKEDGT
+1230 VYAQKSKGDET
-1241 FEDSEDSYEVLTT
+1241 FEENTYEVL
-1254 KAKMTDG
+1254 KAAKMADG
-1261 KEVTFDKED
+1261 TAVTFDDD

-1294 EEIGVKSEEYD
+1294 EEIGVKSDEYD
-1305 DIKIND
+1305 EIKINE
-1311 VTYTAYKENES
+1311 VTYTEYTEKED
-1322 EKGKEV
+1322 EKGKKV
-1328 RDIRTSKVEA
+1328 KDIRTSKEEA

-1364 KEGQTTDDKFSFKIY
+1364 KEGQTTDDTFSFKIY

-1385 GLVPYVGPYYVYRGN
+1385 QLVPYVGSYYLYRGN

-1412 KLRALDSGE
+1412 TLRTLESGK
-1421 VEVAGDTDSEGRIT
+1421 VEVAGDTNSLGEIT
-1435 GIPVEYTISITQI
+1435 GIPVGYTVSITQI

-1457 EINLNNQEYKV
+1457 EIKLDSEKYKV
-1468 PTITVRCNK
+1468 PTITVSGCK
-1477 DKDVDIFKA
+1477 DANTSNNIA
-1486 YTAVGTIELGEDA
+1486 TGTIELGKDKDA
-1499 SVLVTNHKNYK
+1499 SVLVTNRKNYK

-1548 GLYYQNAAQPKQV
+1548 GLYYQNAAQPEQV
-1561 KQVKATDSTNQWTC
+1561 KQVNATDSTNQWTC
-1575 EFEVPANHNLSDYTI
+1575 EFEVPGNRNLSDYRVREVV
-1590 KEIVEKEQSTYSPA
+1590 KKGKNNYNLVDSE
-1604 NDKEYIKL
+1604 EYIKL

-1663 FKITGPGNYEQTV
+1663 FKITGPDNYEQTV
-1676 TTPSEGEKK
+1676 TTPSEGENK

-1691 DLLPGK
+1691 DLLPGE

-1711 LANPITVVVGTT
+1711 LVNPITAVVGTT
-1723 EGESTSSGFTVV
+1723 EGESTNSGYTVV
-1735 GDKNTYY
+1735 GENTYY

-1750 NNKLFD
+1750 NNKLFN

-1766 TIFGVVIMI
+1766 TIFGAVIMI

>member
-7 SQKRWKQLVTMLLVT
+7 SQKRWKHLVTMLLVA

-175 ITLKDAEALSDHAE
+175 VTLKDAEALSDHAE

-202 NQIMNKAVGEENKQL
+202 NKIMNKAVGEENKQL

-222 AYDFSFILSGERVDS
+222 AYDFSFILSGERVDP

-252 TQNTLIYQVTEDGQ
+252 TQNTLIYQMEEDGQ
-266 VKNIDAVKTGSDA
+266 VKKVDAVKTGSDA

-309 YPTMITAAQTQ
+309 YPAMITAAQTQ

-491 AHYIQRT
+491 AHYTQRT

-553 DTEGGE
+553 DTKGGE

-660 GNKIEPN
+660 RNKIEPN

-687 DKNLANTAVTVM
+687 DKNLANTTVTVM

-949 TNHLFIKSIY
+949 TNNLFIKSIY

-972 YAYLDTSR
+972 YAYLDTSS

-994 TPTNED
+994 TPTNEN

-1140 ALFKASGYFPDG
+1140 ALFKTSGYFPDG

-1261 KEVTFDKED
+1261 KEVTFDKD

-1311 VTYTAYKENES
+1311 VSYTEYTEKEDE
-1322 EKGKEV
+1322 EGKKV
-1328 RDIRTSKVEA
+1328 KDIRTSKVEA

-1364 KEGQTTDDKFSFKIY
+1364 QEGQTTDDKFSFEIY

-1385 GLVPYVGPYYVYRGN
+1385 KLVPYVGPYYLYCVNDRG
-1400 GDGKIYYKNENG
+1400 KTIYYRNENG
-1412 KLRALDSGE
+1412 KLRALESGE
-1421 VEVAGDTDSEGRIT
+1421 VEVAGDTDSEGQIT
-1435 GIPVEYTISITQI
+1435 GVPVGYTVSITQI
-1448 LSGTKFKVE
+1448 LSGTKFKVK
-1457 EINLNNQEYKV
+1457 EIGLDNQKYKV
-1468 PTITVRCNK
+1468 PTIKVSDCE
-1477 DKDVDIFKA
+1477 DVDISKK
-1486 YTAVGTIELGEDA
+1486 YTAAGTIELGRDA

-1516 QWKDSKKSD
+1516 MWKDSRKSD
-1525 GTGEENSDFPDLED
+1525 KTGEKNPDLKD
-1539 DLKPESTIL
+1539 DLKPKSTFL
-1548 GLYYQNAAQPKQV
+1548 GLYYKDAAQPEQV
-1561 KQVKATDSTNQWTC
+1561 NKVDATTKWAC
-1575 EFEVPANHNLSDYTI
+1575 EFEISGDPDLYDDPDLSDY
-1590 KEIVEKEQSTYSPA
+1590 KVREVVENGENNYSPV
-1604 NDKEYIKL
+1604 NNEDYIKL
-1612 GDYIYQVTYSEK
+1612 GKYIYQVTYPE
-1624 TETTEGIEEKT
+1624 ETTEGVEEKT
-1635 VSVVNT
+1635 VSIVNT

-1676 TTPSEGEKK
+1676 TTPSEGENK

-1691 DLLPGK
+1691 DLLPGE

-1711 LANPITVVVGTT
+1711 LANPITVEVGTT

-1735 GDKNTYY
+1735 GDSNTHYY

-1766 TIFGVVIMI
+1766 TIFGVGIMI
-1775 IAGGWYGIR
+1775 IAGGWYLLR
-1784 KRKRTI
+1784 KRRRIV

>member
-7 SQKRWKQLVTMLLVT
+7 SQKRWKHLVTMLLVA

-169 ASIYAK
+169 ESIYAK
-175 ITLKDAEALSDHAE
+175 VTLKDAEALSDHAE

-202 NQIMNKAVGEENKQL
+202 NKIMNKAVGEENKQL

-222 AYDFSFILSGERVDS
+222 AYDFSFILSGERVDP

-252 TQNTLIYQVTEDGQ
+252 TQNTLIYQMEEDGQ
-266 VKNIDAVKTGSDA
+266 VKKVDAVKTGSDA

-309 YPTMITAAQTQ
+309 YPAMITAAQTQ

-491 AHYIQRT
+491 AHYTQRT

-559 IAKDLDGTSKTKE
+559 IAKDLDETSKTKE

-926 TDGYPIAKNGAKSLS
+926 TDGYPIAKKGAKSLS

-949 TNHLFIKSIY
+949 TNNLFIKSIY

-972 YAYLDTSR
+972 YAYLDTSS

-994 TPTNED
+994 TPTNEN

-1261 KEVTFDKED
+1261 KEVTFDKD

-1311 VTYTAYKENES
+1311 VSYTEYTEKEDE
-1322 EKGKEV
+1322 EGKKV
-1328 RDIRTSKVEA
+1328 KDIRTSKVEA

-1364 KEGQTTDDKFSFKIY
+1364 KEGQTTDDTFSFKIY

-1385 GLVPYVGPYYVYRGN
+1385 QLVPYVGSYYLYRGN

-1412 KLRALDSGE
+1412 ELRALESGE
-1421 VEVAGDTDSEGRIT
+1421 VEVAGDTNSLGEIT
-1435 GIPVEYTISITQI
+1435 GIPVGYTVSITQI
-1448 LSGTKFKVE
+1448 LSGTEFKVE
-1457 EINLNNQEYKV
+1457 EIKLNSEKYKV
-1468 PTITVRCNK
+1468 PTITVSGCK
-1477 DKDVDIFKA
+1477 DANTSNNIA
-1486 YTAVGTIELGEDA
+1486 TGTIELRNDA
-1499 SVLVTNHKNYK
+1499 SVLVTNRKNYK

-1516 QWKDSKKSD
+1516 KWKDSKKSD
-1525 GTGEENSDFPDLED
+1525 GTGEENFN
-1539 DLKPESTIL
+1539 LKPESTIL
-1548 GLYYQNAAQPKQV
+1548 GLYYQNAAQPEQV

-1651 NNANKEKLGGAE
+1651 INANNKKEKLGGAE
-1663 FKITGPGNYEQTV
+1663 FKITGPDNYKETV
-1676 TTPSEGEKK
+1676 TTPSE

-1691 DLLPGK
+1691 DLLPGE

-1735 GDKNTYY
+1735 GDSNTHYY

-1766 TIFGVVIMI
+1766 TIFGVGIMI
-1775 IAGGWYGIR
+1775 IAGGWYIIR
-1784 KRKRTI
+1784 RRRRII

>member
-7 SQKRWKQLVTMLLVT
+7 SQKRWKQLVTMLLVA

-46 AAEQSQKTQEKSQKE
+46 AAEQSQKTQEKAQKE
-61 SAQEETAQ
+61 SVQEETAQ

-222 AYDFSFILSGERVDS
+222 AYDFSFILSGERVDP
-237 SESMQVTLSNLGTKN
+237 SESMQVTLSNLGIKN
-252 TQNTLIYQVTEDGQ
+252 TQNTLIYQMEEDGQ
-266 VKNIDAVKTGSDA
+266 VKKVDAVKTGSDA

-292 LTYTTVSD
+292 LAYTTVSD

-309 YPTMITAAQTQ
+309 YPAMITAAQTQ

-491 AHYIQRT
+491 AHYTQRT

-538 TDSSTGGMYRFTLVK
+538 TESSTGGMYRFTLVK

-763 ESGEIIELQDSALSN
+763 ESGEIIELQDSA
-778 LEVSEGTFNISSIT
+778 
-792 SDDKYNKYC
+792 
-801 ELTDKSGKKYQFDK
+801 
-815 AVVLDNDKTYNR
+815 
-827 NNGTQISSLN
+827 
-837 LHNNSVWY
+837 
-845 QSQSESE
+845 
-852 WEYLDDK
+852 
-859 KVYFVYTEMLSEV
+859 
-872 ETVDSAS
+872 
-879 KGIKIKMIDLASDSQ
+879 
-894 NSSLTNGNTSISL
+894 
-907 GGGYGNG
+907 
-914 TIKKNLLERRLG
+914 
-926 TDGYPIAKNGAKSLS
+926 
-941 GLFSGATE
+941 
-949 TNHLFIKSIY
+949 
-959 ANTGYYEYSSFEN
+959 
-972 YAYLDTSR
+972 
-980 SGSTKDFKVYKQIG
+980 
-994 TPTNED
+994 
-1000 QYFYKRGN
+1000 
-1008 FMPYNSI
+1008 
-1015 SAGRFSTNKNLYDED
+1015 
-1030 GKALTDTA
+1030 
-1038 PRKEE
+1038 
-1043 KLYLVNGTPN
+1043 
-1053 YYFGMEV
+1053 
-1060 SANFVQQKNGQVTQ
+1060 
-1074 NGKKE
+1074 
-1079 PMVYEF
+1079 
-1085 NGDDDM
+1085 
-1091 WVFIDGTLVLDIG
+1091 
-1104 GIHDAHSGKINF
+1104 
-1116 ATGVVSW
+1116 
-1123 KDCQTGKTPV
+1123 
-1133 EESTTIK
+1133 
-1140 ALFKASGYFPDG
+1140 
-1152 TEWTEQNDG
+1152 
-1161 QADNYFKGN
+1161 
-1170 TFKDYS
+1170 
-1176 SHTMR
+1176 
-1181 MFYFERGAGAS
+1181 
-1192 NLHMKFNLPVIP
+1192 
-1204 EGSVEVKKELSNTDK
+1204 
-1219 EKYANVQFKFK
+1219 
-1230 VYAQKVKEDGT
+1230 
-1241 FEDSEDSYEVLTT
+1241 
-1254 KAKMTDG
+1254 
-1261 KEVTFDKED
+1261 
-1270 GAFYLKPG
+1270 
-1278 QKATFSGLKD
+1278 FSGLKD

-1311 VTYTAYKENES
+1311 VTYREYKENES

-1328 RDIRTSKVEA
+1328 RDIRTSKEVA

-1364 KEGQTTDDKFSFKIY
+1364 QEGQMPDGTFSFEIY

-1385 GLVPYVGPYYVYRGN
+1385 KLVPYVGPYYLYCVNDRGEN
-1400 GDGKIYYKNENG
+1400 KTETIYYKNENG
-1412 KLRALDSGE
+1412 KLRALESGK
-1421 VEVAGDTDSEGRIT
+1421 VEVAGDTDSTGKVA
-1435 GIPVEYTISITQI
+1435 GIPVGYTVSITQI
-1448 LSGTKFKVE
+1448 LSGTKFKIK
-1457 EINLNNQEYKV
+1457 EIGLNNQEYKV
-1468 PTITVRCNK
+1468 PTITVSGCK
-1477 DKDVDIFKA
+1477 DADTSKE
-1486 YTAVGTIELGEDA
+1486 YTAAGTIELGKDA
-1499 SVLVTNHKNYK
+1499 SVLVTNRKNYK

-1548 GLYYQNAAQPKQV
+1548 GLYYQNAAQPEQAKQV
-1561 KQVKATDSTNQWTC
+1561 NATDSTNQWTC
-1575 EFEVPANHNLSDYTI
+1575 EFEVPGNHNLSDYRVREVV
-1590 KEIVEKEQSTYSPA
+1590 KKGENNYNLVDSE
-1604 NDKEYIKL
+1604 EYIKL

-1624 TETTEGIEEKT
+1624 TEITEGIEEKT

-1663 FKITGPGNYEQTV
+1663 FKITGLGNYEQTV
-1676 TTPSEGEKK
+1676 TTPSGGENK

-1691 DLLPGK
+1691 DLLPGE

-1711 LANPITVVVGTT
+1711 LVNPITAVVGTT
-1723 EGESTSSGFTVV
+1723 EGESTNSGYTVV
-1735 GDKNTYY
+1735 GDENTYY

>member
-7 SQKRWKQLVTMLLVT
+7 SQKRWKQLVTMLLVA

-35 ASEGTQEQVTA
+35 ASEGTQEQVTT
-46 AAEQSQKTQEKSQKE
+46 AAEQSQKTQEKAQKE
-61 SAQEETAQ
+61 PAQEETAQ

-142 VREPDKN
+142 VRETD
-149 EEKKEEKEEKDTKTE
+149 KKEEKEEKDTKTE

-169 ASIYAK
+169 ASIHAK
-175 ITLKDAEALSDHAE
+175 VTLKDAKALSDHAE
-189 LYVKQKKIENKIK
+189 LHVKQKKIENKIK

-222 AYDFSFILSGERVDS
+222 AYDFSFILSGERVDP
-237 SESMQVTLSNLGTKN
+237 SESMQVTLSNLGTQN
-252 TQNTLIYQVTEDGQ
+252 TQNTLIYQVAEDGQ
-266 VKNIDAVKTGSDA
+266 VKNIDAVKTGSDE

-309 YPTMITAAQTQ
+309 YPAMITAAQTQ
-320 IQSKENGN
+320 IQSKEKGN

-440 VTDSENIYAKDNMF
+440 VTDSEDIYAKDNMF

-477 GASADAGTFHERTA
+477 GSSADAGTFHERTA
-491 AHYIQRT
+491 AHYTQRT
-498 SAKGLS
+498 SEKGLS
-504 ILTDGWHMTTVCN
+504 ILTDGWHMTTVGN

-538 TDSSTGGMYRFTLVK
+538 TDSSTGGMYRFKLVK

-559 IAKDLDGTSKTKE
+559 IEKDLDGTSKTKE

-651 YDISFVDNN
+651 YDISFVDNK

-713 DMSKNKQLKDIQTN
+713 DMSENKQLKDIQTN

-763 ESGEIIELQDSALSN
+763 ESGEIIELQDSSLSN
-778 LEVSEGTFNISSIT
+778 LEVSEDTFNISSIT

-801 ELTDKSGKKYQFDK
+801 ELTDKNGKKYQFDK

-845 QSQSESE
+845 QSQSGSG
-852 WEYLDDK
+852 WEYLDNK

-879 KGIKIKMIDLASDSQ
+879 KGIKIKMIDLASSSQ
-894 NSSLTNGNTSISL
+894 NASLINGNTSISL

-941 GLFSGATE
+941 GLFKGATE

-972 YAYLDTSR
+972 YAYLDTSS

-994 TPTNED
+994 TPTNENK
-1000 QYFYKRGN
+1000 YFYKRGN

-1015 SAGRFSTNKNLYDED
+1015 SDGRFSTNKNLYDED

-1091 WVFIDGTLVLDIG
+1091 WVFIDGILVLDIG

-1123 KDCQTGKTPV
+1123 KDCVTGGTPV
-1133 EESTTIK
+1133 ESTTTIK
-1140 ALFKASGYFPDG
+1140 ELFKEAGYFPDG
-1152 TEWTEQNDG
+1152 TAWNDNKVS
-1161 QADNYFKGN
+1161 DYFKGD

-1176 SHTMR
+1176 SHMMR

-1261 KEVTFDKED
+1261 KEVTFDKD

-1311 VTYTAYKENES
+1311 VSYTAYTENEN
-1322 EKGKEV
+1322 EEGKKV
-1328 RDIRTSKVEA
+1328 KDIRTSKEEA

-1364 KEGQTTDDKFSFKIY
+1364 KEGQTTDDTFSFRIY

-1385 GLVPYVGPYYVYRGN
+1385 EFVPYVGPYYLYSGN

-1412 KLRALDSGE
+1412 TLRALESGK
-1421 VEVAGDTDSEGRIT
+1421 VEAAGDTNSEGKIT
-1435 GIPVEYTISITQI
+1435 GIPVGYTISITQI

-1457 EINLNNQEYKV
+1457 EINLDSEKYKV
-1468 PTITVRCNK
+1468 PTITVSGC
-1477 DKDVDIFKA
+1477 KDVDTSNNIA
-1486 YTAVGTIELGEDA
+1486 TGTIELGKDKDA
-1499 SVLVTNHKNYK
+1499 SVHVTNRKNYK

-1516 QWKDSKKSD
+1516 KWKDSKKLD

-1548 GLYYQNAAQPKQV
+1548 GLYYQDAAQPEQV
-1561 KQVKATDSTNQWTC
+1561 KQINATDSDNQWTC
-1575 EFEVPANHNLSDYTI
+1575 EFEVPANHNLSDYRVREVV
-1590 KEIVEKEQSTYSPA
+1590 KKGENNYNLVDSE
-1604 NDKEYIKL
+1604 EYIKL

-1641 LQRGSIEITK
+1641 LQRGSIKITK

-1676 TTPSEGEKK
+1676 TTPSEGENK

-1691 DLLPGK
+1691 DLLPGE

-1711 LANPITVVVGTT
+1711 LVNPITAVVGTT
-1723 EGESTSSGFTVV
+1723 EGQSTNSGYTVV
-1735 GDKNTYY
+1735 GDENTYY